1 MPLTSCVIPRLG
13 GHISLSGRVGAL
25 ELSDAALEQAAVEGV
40 LEAAQVVPRHPLVR
54 HRRAQVPQGRR
65 VQRPLLVG
73 AGRVGDPLQALRGGG
88 PPEGALGVLVQAVE
102 AALDAVVALALGA
115 IWRRTF
121 SMMLSQDKYFEAF

>member
-102 AALDAVVALALGA
+102 ATLDGVVALALGA
-115 IWRRTF
+115 IWRWTF
-121 SMMLSQDKYFEAF
+121 SMILRHNKYFEKF